1 MGSIENHESIMEE
14 IAIIGMAGR
23 FPGAKDL
30 EEFWQ
35 NLQAGLESISV
46 LTDNELIASGIDN
59 AALKE
64 SNYVKIGAVLEG
76 IELFDALFFD
86 FNPREAE
93 TTDPQHR
100 LFLECSWEALESA
113 GYDSH
118 RCKSR
123 IGVYAGASFNDY
135 LSFDL
140 N

>member
-1 MGSIENHESIMEE
+1 MEKENNLINSFSDQYE

-100 LFLECSWEALESA
+100 LF
-113 GYDSH
+113 
-118 RCKSR
+118 
-123 IGVYAGASFNDY
+123 
-135 LSFDL
+135 
-140 N
+140 